1 MKHCIDK
8 IIRIEEEILDNKNI
22 ELYLNYNHEQMNEK
36 DQLKDYSKAKNEKKK
51 EWRDYIKM
59 RKGSRDE
66 KFSEIIKSQEDEH
79 EIIKLV
85 IEHMRNITNWIK
97 KQNKIIHEKD
107 KKMIEVK
114 YKKEITNAKLLG
126 KWNEGHKLYPKYQ
139 KPIQYVTK
147 EYIIRLFEYSLRG
160 SYKYLSYDTFLLK
173 YGF

>member
-1 MKHCIDK
+1 
-8 IIRIEEEILDNKNI
+8 
-22 ELYLNYNHEQMNEK
+22 
-36 DQLKDYSKAKNEKKK
+36 
-51 EWRDYIKM
+51 
-59 RKGSRDE
+59 
-66 KFSEIIKSQEDEH
+66 
-79 EIIKLV
+79 
-85 IEHMRNITNWIK
+85 MRNITNWIK

-160 SYKYLSYDTFLLK
+160 SYKYLSYDT
-173 YGF
+173 Y